1 MGMGTAAYLHRTLP
15 LLVLLTGFAG
25 SGRAEE
31 PVSGFVQAG
40 YLADRPA
47 AGKDTGAGDGYALAA
62 AYELPHDFVVFV
74 SYDHLPHPILTPPA
88 GDGHE
93 DDYDAGAKFIYPVS
107 QDLRW
112 VTALAYAEEHD
123 HNPGGASTDRGYDF
137 VQGLRIEA
145 TEHLELIADLHHSR
159 VGSSSNA
166 LTLGFVQ
173 GLTPRFAVFGAY
185 SHSRS
190 KGLDDDSYELALR
203 VYY

>member
-1 MGMGTAAYLHRTLP
+1 VNRFLRRAPAVLLLGLLP
-15 LLVLLTGFAG
+15 LGAAQ
-25 SGRAEE
+25 AEE
-31 PVSGFVQAG
+31 PVRGFMQFG

-47 AGKDTGAGDGYALAA
+47 AGKDTGAGDGYALAL
-62 AYELPHDFVVFV
+62 AYELPDDFVLFTG
-74 SYDHLPHPILTPPA
+74 YDHLPHPLLTPPA

-93 DDYDAGAKFIYPVS
+93 DDYEAGAKFIYPVS
-107 QDLRW
+107 ESLRW

-123 HNPGGASTDRGYDF
+123 SGPGGSSMERGYDV

-166 LTLGFVQ
+166 LTLGCVQ
-173 GLTPRFAVFGAY
+173 AVSPHFAVVGLY
-185 SHSRS
+185 NHSRS